1 MYSYFEIA
9 LFDDT
14 RHLRTR
20 FRVDGM
26 EAMPRGI
33 SGGKQVKKIAN
44 RINRR
49 RVCLFCQNGTTIL
62 LLKMYSW
69 NFGFRSFYAIFDCC
83 EDIYGL
89 YCIQKRN
96 SYHFLS
102 LIIYHHFLFSRIN
115 KLDRDFLNWQLLAL
129 VCPLRNHVTLLLS
142 HQSVS

>member
-1 MYSYFEIA
+1 MYSYSEIA
-9 LFDDT
+9 LFGDT

-26 EAMPRGI
+26 EAMSRGI

-62 LLKMYSW
+62 LLKMYRS

-102 LIIYHHFLFSRIN
+102 LFTIIFCFLE
-115 KLDRDFLNWQLLAL
+115 
-129 VCPLRNHVTLLLS
+129 
-142 HQSVS
+142 